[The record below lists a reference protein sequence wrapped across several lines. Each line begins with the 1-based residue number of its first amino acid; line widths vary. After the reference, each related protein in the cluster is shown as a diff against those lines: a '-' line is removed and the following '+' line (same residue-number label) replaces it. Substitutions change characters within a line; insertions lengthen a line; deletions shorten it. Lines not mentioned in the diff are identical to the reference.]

1 MIDIL
6 LKPYNLSLL
15 TGLLAAIAYKIRYVH
30 EQNPSDWTII
40 GLLLFVVSFEF
51 YAYYLASQTKSTLTF
66 YNISYVTIETLILFI
81 YFRQISASRVLKR
94 YTLVFPVILLL
105 FIVLNHFMW
114 QSFLTSYQSYSFFVA
129 AIGIC
134 LFCCLY
140 FWEIIRYNR
149 FIDQPLYTVSHF
161 WNIAVLMAFYSGAFL
176 FSLSV
181 TKIQFL
187 IFEQHRF
194 LGDLLSVL
202 NQFLAGLLYL
212 TLGFSP
218 WISKA
223 LGPKSHVETT

>member
-15 TGLLAAIAYKIRYVH
+15 IGLLAAIGYKIRYFH
-30 EQNPSDWTII
+30 EKESVQWTII
-40 GLLLFVVSFEF
+40 GLLLFVVCFEF
-51 YAYYLASQTKSTLTF
+51 YAYHLFSQKKSTLIL
-66 YNISYVTIETLILFI
+66 YNICMVCLETLILFV
-81 YFRQISASRVLKR
+81 YFRQISTSILLKR
-94 YTLVFPVILLL
+94 YTIVFPIVFLL
-105 FIVLNHFMW
+105 FVLLNHFLW

-149 FIDQPLYTVSHF
+149 FIDQPLYSVPHF
-161 WNIAVLMAFYSGAFL
+161 WNIALLLAFFSAAFL

-194 LGDLLSVL
+194 LGDLLTIL
-202 NQFLAGLLYL
+202 NQILAGLLYL
-212 TLGFSP
+212 TLGFSF
-218 WISKA
+218 WIPKVV
-223 LGPKSHVETT
+223 GPKSQIKIT